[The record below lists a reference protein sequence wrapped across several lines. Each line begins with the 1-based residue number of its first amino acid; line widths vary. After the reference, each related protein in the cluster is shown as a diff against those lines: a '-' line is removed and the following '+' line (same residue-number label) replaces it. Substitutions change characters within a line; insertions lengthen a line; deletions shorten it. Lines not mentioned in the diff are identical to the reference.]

1 MQQSDFSRQLNDRL
15 NHTSNHRKQLIKVDW
30 LLLFLI
36 ALLCGYGLIVLYSAA
51 GQSMAYVSRQAIRM
65 AIGFLGIVILAQFDP
80 RFFKRWGWLGYIAGL
95 ILLMLVPIMGISVN
109 GSQRWLELAGF
120 RFQPSEI
127 MKLGTPL
134 MVAAFLTRK
143 ELPPNFVNLVGAL
156 VLVGLPTLA
165 IQQQPDLGTSLLVA
179 ASGLFVVYLAGI
191 SWWLII
197 ACAGVVLAAAPLM
210 WLFVLHGYQKQRIL
224 TLFNPEND
232 PLGSGWNI
240 IQSMTAIGSGGV
252 DGKGYMTGTQSQ
264 LDFLPES
271 RTDFIFAVLAE
282 ELGLAGVVIL
292 LILYLLIVFRGFYIA
307 LHGRDSFGRLLAGA
321 LTLTF
326 FIYVFVNIGMV
337 SGILPVVGVP
347 LPMVSYGGTAMVTLM
362 LGFGLMMSVSTHR

>member
-1 MQQSDFSRQLNDRL
+1 MHQSDFSRQLNDRL
-15 NHTSNHRKQLIKVDW
+15 AGTPVSKQRFLKVDW
-30 LLLFLI
+30 LLLLLI
-36 ALLCGYGLIVLYSAA
+36 AMLCSYGLFVLYSAS
-51 GQSMAYVSRQAIRM
+51 GQSVHHVSRQAIRM
-65 AIGFLGIVILAQFDP
+65 LVGFVGIIVMAQFDP
-80 RFFKRWGWLGYIAGL
+80 RTYKRWGWLGYLAG
-95 ILLMLVPIMGISVN
+95 IVLLAMVPFMGISVN
-109 GSQRWLELAGF
+109 GSQRWIELAGF

-143 ELPPNFVNLVGAL
+143 ALPPSFVNIVGAL
-156 VLVGLPTLA
+156 VLVGVPTLL
-165 IQQQPDLGTSLLVA
+165 IQQQPDLGTSLLIA
-179 ASGLFVVYLAGI
+179 ASGLFVIYLAGM
-191 SWWLII
+191 SWWLIVGFI
-197 ACAGVVLAAAPLM
+197 GLAAAAMPVM
-210 WLFVLHGYQKQRIL
+210 WLFVMHDYQKQRVL
-224 TLFNPEND
+224 TLFNPESD

-240 IQSMTAIGSGGV
+240 IQSMTAIGSGGI
-252 DGKGYMTGTQSQ
+252 DGKGYLLGTQSQ

-271 RTDFIFAVLAE
+271 RTDFIYAVLAE
-282 ELGLAGVVIL
+282 ELGLTGVVIL
-292 LILYLLIVFRGFYIA
+292 MVLYLLIVLRGFYISVQ
-307 LHGRDSFGRLLAGA
+307 GRDSFGRLLAGA